1 MMEIGSPVRWIQSWV
16 ATAPSPTH
24 PERNEDSLWVAAGG
38 RAAAVID
45 GMGGYRRETAQGE
58 IGGEHASALAARVLA
73 EHLDAWDGSA
83 TLQETKAAL
92 RPVIEE
98 VNRRI
103 WEELNWGGNIPAEEN
118 AEGKPLDQLSVGAAM
133 TVVALCDGG
142 SRAVAAQHGD
152 THGYVLKEAAGLI
165 QITEDQDL
173 LLWDRMQGR
182 ISEEDAAR
190 VSQIIDRFDG
200 LNVSDEMD
208 QRVMRYFFDRNIF
221 GALGVAGQCPETGWS
236 VIKLDAGDRLVL
248 LSDGAYSNMN
258 ISELASLLAFPD
270 DPANVVVDLAKQ
282 RGVLPRF
289 PDVNNLSQPFN
300 MRATQDDM
308 TAVIVVVG
316 EEAEVTDAGGETPD
330 EEASIAQPPEAE
342 PQPQA
347 ELSEAIAVPVGQ
359 VSGPLGEPEPDASEA
374 IAALDGQ
381 LSKPLDVPEPDTA
394 VEDGALP
401 GDAPP
406 PPQ

>member
-1 MMEIGSPVRWIQSWV
+1 MRWIQSWV

-45 GMGGYRRETAQGE
+45 GMGGYRRETAQGA

-73 EHLDAWDGSA
+73 EHLDGWDGSA

-142 SRAVAAQHGD
+142 SRAVAGQHGD
-152 THGYVLKEAAGLI
+152 THGYVLKEAGLI

-190 VSQIIDRFDG
+190 VSQIIDQFDG

-270 DPANVVVDLAKQ
+270 DPADVVVDLAKQ

-289 PDVNNLSQPFN
+289 PDVNNLAQPFN

-316 EEAEVTDAGGETPD
+316 EEAEVANAEGGTPAA
-330 EEASIAQPPEAE
+330 EASIEQPPEAE
-342 PQPQA
+342 PQPYA
-347 ELSEAIAVPVGQ
+347 SEAIAAPDGQ
-359 VSGPLGEPEPDASEA
+359 VSEAIAAPESEASEA

-381 LSKPLDVPEPDTA
+381 VSQPLDGPEPGTT
-394 VEDGALP
+394 VGDGVLP
-401 GDAPP
+401 SDAPP
-406 PPQ
+406 PQ

>member
-1 MMEIGSPVRWIQSWV
+1 
-16 ATAPSPTH
+16 
-24 PERNEDSLWVAAGG
+24 
-38 RAAAVID
+38 
-45 GMGGYRRETAQGE
+45 
-58 IGGEHASALAARVLA
+58 
-73 EHLDAWDGSA
+73 
-83 TLQETKAAL
+83 
-92 RPVIEE
+92 
-98 VNRRI
+98 
-103 WEELNWGGNIPAEEN
+103 
-118 AEGKPLDQLSVGAAM
+118 
-133 TVVALCDGG
+133 
-142 SRAVAAQHGD
+142 
-152 THGYVLKEAAGLI
+152 VLKEEAGLI

-190 VSQIIDRFDG
+190 VSQIIDQFDG

-270 DPANVVVDLAKQ
+270 DPADVVVDLAKQ

-289 PDVNNLSQPFN
+289 PDVNNLAQPFN

-316 EEAEVTDAGGETPD
+316 EEEELANVEVGMLDAEANIE
-330 EEASIAQPPEAE
+330 QPPQGEA
-342 PQPQA
+342 QPQA
-347 ELSEAIAVPVGQ
+347 E
-359 VSGPLGEPEPDASEA
+359 ASEA

-381 LSKPLDVPEPDTA
+381 VSGPLDEPVPGPP
-394 VEDGALP
+394 VEEGALP
-401 GDAPP
+401 GTAGSDSGDTP

>member
-1 MMEIGSPVRWIQSWV
+1 
-16 ATAPSPTH
+16 
-24 PERNEDSLWVAAGG
+24 VAASG

-45 GMGGYRRETAQGE
+45 GMGGYRRQTAQGE

-73 EHLDAWDGSA
+73 EHLDGWDGSA

-142 SRAVAAQHGD
+142 SRAVAGQHGD
-152 THGYVLKEAAGLI
+152 THGYVLKEEAGLI

-190 VSQIIDRFDG
+190 VSQIIDQFDG

-258 ISELASLLAFPD
+258 ISELTSLLAFPD

-289 PDVNNLSQPFN
+289 PDVNNLAQPFN

-316 EEAEVTDAGGETPD
+316 EDAEGGMPDAVANVE
-330 EEASIAQPPEAE
+330 QPPEAE
-342 PQPQA
+342 PQPQ
-347 ELSEAIAVPVGQ
+347 
-359 VSGPLGEPEPDASEA
+359 PEASEA

-381 LSKPLDVPEPDTA
+381 VSQPLGEPEPVTP
-394 VEDGALP
+394 VEEGALP
-401 GDAPP
+401 GTAGSDSGDTP